1 MANSNRDSPRQ
12 QESEV
17 AGHIQPTGKKQ
28 KMTNIC
34 AHLTQ
39 NIPVSGPLSSP
50 LTWGMLGA
58 PGGWEDIAR
67 HKVRAQRTIYYM
79 GFQRDFE
86 LQVPE
91 ESPSQHELQ
100 TMDLLCLVD
109 NHGHK
114 CTCVHTHHQCY
125 LPKTKYYL
133 SKSWSPFQCQG
144 ICRFAHSSSTF
155 AALIQ

>member
-1 MANSNRDSPRQ
+1 M
-12 QESEV
+12 

-28 KMTNIC
+28 KLTNIC
-34 AHLTQ
+34 AHLIQ
-39 NIPVSGPLSSP
+39 KNIPASGPLSSP

-58 PGGWEDIAR
+58 PGKWEDIAR

-100 TMDLLCLVD
+100 TMDLLSVLRTTMDISARVYTHTTNATFQKPNITFQ
-109 NHGHK
+109 NHGLHFNVK
-114 CTCVHTHHQCY
+114 ESAGFLTLVQPLLC
-125 LPKTKYYL
+125 
-133 SKSWSPFQCQG
+133 
-144 ICRFAHSSSTF
+144 
-155 AALIQ
+155 

>member
-28 KMTNIC
+28 KLTNIC
-34 AHLTQ
+34 AHLIQ
-39 NIPVSGPLSSP
+39 KNIPASGPLSSP

-58 PGGWEDIAR
+58 PGKWEDIAR

-100 TMDLLCLVD
+100 TMDLLSVLRTTMDISARV
-109 NHGHK
+109 
-114 CTCVHTHHQCY
+114 
-125 LPKTKYYL
+125 
-133 SKSWSPFQCQG
+133 
-144 ICRFAHSSSTF
+144 
-155 AALIQ
+155 